1 MFQVYG
7 VEIEY
12 AIVRRNGLAVDASAD
27 RLLAALGGDSDAH
40 PAAGN
45 VEADNELAA
54 HVLELKLRRPATDL
68 ALQAGDFAAAV
79 RAADSALQGW
89 GCRLM
94 PGGMHPFMDPAR
106 ESGLWMHED
115 NAIYQAFD
123 RVFGVRGHG
132 WFNIQ
137 SVHLNLPFRGDGE
150 FARLHSA
157 ISLLLP
163 VLPALAASSPFHDGA
178 HHGWLSGRLSH
189 YVGNQKRL
197 PQIIGGIVPEPAGS
211 ESEYRD
217 RILQPMF
224 RAIAPYDPEGSLQE
238 EWLNSRAAIARFSRG
253 SIEIRCLDSQEGPT
267 ADLAV
272 CRWAAR
278 ALQHM
283 IENGSD
289 LPALHRKTPPG
300 LLKAVFLEAA
310 RIGGGAALPAGFPF
324 AAFGMEPQPTVGAFL
339 RALTQRL
346 FPAGDLTGGD
356 AALYPRLSLIV
367 DQGSLAERLLRAA
380 GSAPGPERLRSVYAS
395 LCESLLAD
403 RAFLG

>member
-1 MFQVYG
+1 
-7 VEIEY
+7 
-12 AIVRRNGLAVDASAD
+12 
-27 RLLAALGGDSDAH
+27 
-40 PAAGN
+40 
-45 VEADNELAA
+45 
-54 HVLELKLRRPATDL
+54 
-68 ALQAGDFAAAV
+68 
-79 RAADSALQGW
+79 
-89 GCRLM
+89 M

-115 NAIYQAFD
+115 NAIYKAFD

-137 SVHLNLPFRGDGE
+137 SVHLNLPFRGDDE
-150 FARLHSA
+150 FARLHGA

-178 HHGWLSGRLSH
+178 HRGWLSGRLSH

-217 RILQPMF
+217 LILQPMF
-224 RAIAPYDPEGSLQE
+224 RAIAPHDPEGLLQE
-238 EWLNSRAAIARFSRG
+238 EWLNSRAAIARFTRG
-253 SIEIRCLDSQEGPT
+253 SIEIRCMDSQESPT

-278 ALQHM
+278 ALQHL
-283 IENGSD
+283 IGNGGD

-300 LLKAVFLEAA
+300 LLKEVFLEAA
-310 RIGGGAALPAGFPF
+310 RIGGGAALPGGFPF
-324 AAFGMEPQPTVGAFL
+324 AAFGIGPQPTVGALL
-339 RALTQRL
+339 RALTPRL
-346 FPAGDLTGGD
+346 FPADGLTGGD
-356 AALYPRLSLIV
+356 AALYPRLSLIL

-395 LCESLLAD
+395 LCDSLVAD
-403 RAFLG
+403 RVFPG